1 MQGTLPGFQR
11 PANAL
16 KSTKRIV
23 WIDQLRGFAFL
34 LVIIGHS
41 LSKSPLKNW
50 IYSFHMPLFFIITGL
65 TLNIDKLLKTGF
77 FAYLKKNFSELIVP
91 YFWLYFFLIPLE
103 WLRVE
108 FICQKAFNPLDYV
121 LGFLAGNNNVGK
133 LVSIPLYFLPLLFLS
148 KLAVWLVVRLT
159 RGNRILSSI
168 IFTVLLCAWP
178 LFKGVDTFWHISCI
192 PAVTFLIYSGSLL
205 MALYKKY
212 KKKLKVL
219 KPLLPLLISAVLFAA
234 GAVINKFNGRVSL
247 HHSSYGKNLLFFLV
261 AAFST
266 SVAFAL
272 IITRLPPLHLFGFFG
287 KYSLF
292 CLGIH
297 FTVIKYMTS
306 VFPVLEEPLW
316 AFPVKTAATL
326 PVLIPLALLFDRI
339 APYLAGKRTV
349 SSAHAVRFFKYT
361 SIIWVSFTFF
371 VFAMRKYLSLFNHT
385 LIVAAAATVLYLGLC
400 VVFTAAA
407 NRFFPGLFL
416 QIKPPKTESAHSE
429 AK

>member
-1 MQGTLPGFQR
+1 MEGTLPSPQR

-16 KSTKRIV
+16 KSNKRIV
-23 WIDQLRGFAFL
+23 WIDQLRGLAFL

-41 LSKSPLKNW
+41 LSKGPLKNW
-50 IYSFHMPLFFIITGL
+50 IYSFNMPLFFIITGL

-77 FAYLKKNFSELIVP
+77 FAYLRKNFSELIVP

-108 FICQKAFNPLDYV
+108 FICRKAFDPFDYA

-159 RGNRILSSI
+159 RGNRILSSVV
-168 IFTVLLCAWP
+168 FTALLCTWP
-178 LFKGVDTFWHISCI
+178 LFKGVDTFWHMSCI

-212 KKKLKVL
+212 EEKLKAL
-219 KPLLPLLISAVLFAA
+219 KPLLLILISAVLFAV
-234 GAVINKFNGRVSL
+234 GAIINKFNGRVSL

-266 SVAFAL
+266 SVALAL
-272 IITRLPPLHLFGFFG
+272 LITRLPPLHLFGFFG

-297 FTVIKYMTS
+297 LTVIKYMTS
-306 VFPVLEEPLW
+306 VFPVLEKPLW
-316 AFPVKTAATL
+316 AFP
-326 PVLIPLALLFDRI
+326 I
-339 APYLAGKRTV
+339 
-349 SSAHAVRFFKYT
+349 
-361 SIIWVSFTFF
+361 
-371 VFAMRKYLSLFNHT
+371 
-385 LIVAAAATVLYLGLC
+385 
-400 VVFTAAA
+400 
-407 NRFFPGLFL
+407 
-416 QIKPPKTESAHSE
+416 
-429 AK
+429 

>member
-1 MQGTLPGFQR
+1 M
-11 PANAL
+11 
-16 KSTKRIV
+16 
-23 WIDQLRGFAFL
+23 
-34 LVIIGHS
+34 
-41 LSKSPLKNW
+41 
-50 IYSFHMPLFFIITGL
+50 
-65 TLNIDKLLKTGF
+65 
-77 FAYLKKNFSELIVP
+77 
-91 YFWLYFFLIPLE
+91 
-103 WLRVE
+103 
-108 FICQKAFNPLDYV
+108 
-121 LGFLAGNNNVGK
+121 
-133 LVSIPLYFLPLLFLS
+133 
-148 KLAVWLVVRLT
+148 
-159 RGNRILSSI
+159 
-168 IFTVLLCAWP
+168 
-178 LFKGVDTFWHISCI
+178 
-192 PAVTFLIYSGSLL
+192 
-205 MALYKKY
+205 
-212 KKKLKVL
+212 
-219 KPLLPLLISAVLFAA
+219 PLLISAVLFAA

-306 VFPVLEEPLW
+306 VFPILEEPLW

-339 APYLAGKRTV
+339 APYLAGKRTA
-349 SSAHAVRFFKYT
+349 SSAYAVRFFKYT

-371 VFAMRKYLSLFNHT
+371 VFAMRNFNHT
-385 LIVAAAATVLYLGLC
+385 LIVAVAATVLYLGLC